1 MKKRQFFI
9 REKASNDLETIW
21 DYTFDNWSL
30 RQADKYYND
39 LIEAIEFL
47 CENPTAGKSA
57 EHLREG
63 YLYFKVNSHL
73 IFYIVSNTELDV
85 IRILHA
91 QMDIPNRFVD

>member
-9 REKASNDLETIW
+9 REQASIDLESIW
-21 DYTFDNWSL
+21 DYTVDNWSL

-39 LIEAIEFL
+39 LVEAFEFL

-57 EHLREG
+57 EHLRKG
-63 YLYFKVNSHL
+63 YRYFKVNSHL
-73 IFYIVSNTELDV
+73 IFYVISDTELDV

-91 QMDIPNRFVD
+91 QMEIPNKLSD